1 MIVIK
6 AYLTRIFWQIKRFFY
21 KSTAQVEVQP
31 TMVENPLLKWPRNF
45 NCVCG
50 SGKKFKKCCL
60 PGLNRQ
66 VTIKDA
72 REINKKLD
80 KYRV

>member
-1 MIVIK
+1 MKFKIQGIYWRVK
-6 AYLTRIFWQIKRFFY
+6 SFFY
-21 KSTAQVEVQP
+21 KIFKINITPVLVP
-31 TMVENPLLKWPRNF
+31 NPLLEWPRNF

-60 PGLNRQ
+60 NELQRN

-72 REINKKLD
+72 NEINKKLD